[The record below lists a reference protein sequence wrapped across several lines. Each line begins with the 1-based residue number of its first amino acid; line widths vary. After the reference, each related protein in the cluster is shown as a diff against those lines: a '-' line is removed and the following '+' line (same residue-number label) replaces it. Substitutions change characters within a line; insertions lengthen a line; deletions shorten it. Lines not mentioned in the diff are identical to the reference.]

1 MRARGARGAL
11 EDEWLRDSREQLP
24 AGSAP
29 GSQGAE
35 AEIFYLCSGLGR
47 IVKGEKWQSSRGQ
60 RRPRLLS
67 SRQTDENKCHAFR
80 PPTRYCPFGTHART
94 RALGKRSADKPRV
107 ASVRLQADVSQS
119 QLARLT
125 DHLGRAASDRVS
137 SGDPAE
143 ASAPGRERHHGKLTP
158 HSLGPE
164 LRFGSVASGCPGQ
177 LQTPRCFRG
186 GRCGLRMS
194 LGVSRLLA
202 RRHWAN

>member
-1 MRARGARGAL
+1 MAEQPGAKEASVTEQSADRRKQVSCFSSSHTLLPIWNAR
-11 EDEWLRDSREQLP
+11 
-24 AGSAP
+24 
-29 GSQGAE
+29 
-35 AEIFYLCSGLGR
+35 
-47 IVKGEKWQSSRGQ
+47 
-60 RRPRLLS
+60 
-67 SRQTDENKCHAFR
+67 
-80 PPTRYCPFGTHART
+80 THART

-177 LQTPRCFRG
+177 LQTPRCFREAG
-186 GRCGLRMS
+186 AAS
-194 LGVSRLLA
+194 T
-202 RRHWAN
+202 